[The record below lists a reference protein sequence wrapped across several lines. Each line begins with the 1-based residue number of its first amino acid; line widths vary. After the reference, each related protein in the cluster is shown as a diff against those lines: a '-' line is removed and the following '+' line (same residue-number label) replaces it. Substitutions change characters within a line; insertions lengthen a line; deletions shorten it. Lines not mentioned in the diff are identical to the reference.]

1 MSNVELNLETIEV
14 SADMAAKVARI
25 ADLNESA
32 RLIESEGKALK
43 AEVTEAVGGADMVAV
58 FPEGI
63 RVTHGAV
70 AIATVMPTT
79 RATISAEGLAQA
91 IESVLAAF
99 PALAEDHSEAVA
111 AIRGLTTTAAKVTT
125 YPVVRTK

>member
-25 ADLNESA
+25 ADLNETEA
-32 RLIESEGKALK
+32 LAKSEGKRLK

-63 RVTHGAV
+63 RVTHGGV
-70 AIATVMPTT
+70 AIATVKPTT
-79 RATISAEGLAQA
+79 RATISADGLAQA
-91 IESVLAAF
+91 VEAVLAAF
-99 PALAEDHSEAVA
+99 PALEEDHSEAVA
-111 AIRGLTTTAAKVTT
+111 ALRGLTTTAAKVTT